1 MSNETRHYFGAYLE
15 IDTAAIEM
23 QEMRALC
30 PQGHPIVNGPF
41 CSQCGGKLTMQ
52 AVKIVKHPTE
62 LHQLLAGDDEQLTSI
77 TPPSLYGKKII
88 AIANTTSA
96 GHWLIVDR
104 FSGDNEVLDF
114 PTEAEIANLKAALE
128 TTYADV
134 IATLRQHPAVL
145 SVTVKA
151 GYVLDT
157 EY

>member
-1 MSNETRHYFGAYLE
+1 MSNETRHYFGAFLE
-15 IDTAAIEM
+15 IETDATEM

-30 PQGHPIVNGPF
+30 PQGHLANTSF
-41 CSQCGGKLTMQ
+41 CPKCGGNVMMRP
-52 AVKIVKHPTE
+52 VKVVRHPTE
-62 LHQLLAGDDEQLTSI
+62 LYELLPSDDERLTRI

-114 PTEAEIANLKAALE
+114 PTEAEIANFKVALE
-128 TTYADV
+128 TTYADT

>member
-15 IDTAAIEM
+15 IDTAATEVEIG
-23 QEMRALC
+23 RALC
-30 PQGHPIVNGPF
+30 PQGHPVNTSF
-41 CSQCGGKLTMQ
+41 CPICGGK
-52 AVKIVKHPTE
+52 VKMRPVKVVKHPNSLYE
-62 LHQLLAGDDEQLTSI
+62 LLPNDDEQLTSI

-96 GHWLIVDR
+96 GEWLIVGGGWR
-104 FSGDNEVLDF
+104 SDNETLDF
-114 PTEAEIANLKAALE
+114 PTDAEIANFKSALE

-134 IATLRQHPAVL
+134 IAILRQHPAVL
-145 SVTVKA
+145 SVTVRA